1 MHWKSFT
8 AKQHKKV
15 LESHIFVERKQ
26 NSMLKARQVAGGN
39 KQQGNITKEDA
50 SSQAVSSEAELLM
63 CIIDANENRDV
74 AIVDTPNAFV

>member
-1 MHWKSFT
+1 
-8 AKQHKKV
+8 
-15 LESHIFVERKQ
+15 
-26 NSMLKARQVAGGN
+26 MLKARQVAGGN